1 MGTSKHP
8 NKKQTFLGLFF
19 IDVSNEPKSVL
30 TRELG
35 VGKPPRRVAK
45 TQKEGIGWDKQGK
58 TRGLFV

>member
-30 TRELG
+30 TRDRGVGGGELG
-35 VGKPPRRVAK
+35 SVENEKK
-45 TQKEGIGWDKQGK
+45 
-58 TRGLFV
+58 

>member
-30 TRELG
+30 TRDLG
-35 VGKPPRRVAK
+35 VGYRPWGVAT
-45 TQKEGIGWDKQGK
+45 TQTEC
-58 TRGLFV
+58 

>member
-19 IDVSNEPKSVL
+19 IDASNEPKSVL

-35 VGKPPRRVAK
+35 VANPQWGLS
-45 TQKEGIGWDKQGK
+45 TNETEGIGCDN
-58 TRGLFV
+58 

>member
-35 VGKPPRRVAK
+35 ASGAYQRPKRSVEAAI
-45 TQKEGIGWDKQGK
+45 T
-58 TRGLFV
+58 

>member
-30 TRELG
+30 TRDLG
-35 VGKPPRRVAK
+35 VAKSQWRVA
-45 TQKEGIGWDKQGK
+45 TTEPEGGGCDN
-58 TRGLFV
+58 

>member
-30 TRELG
+30 TRELE
-35 VGKPPRRVAK
+35 KLAERVSLVENINNRLRYKAHY
-45 TQKEGIGWDKQGK
+45 
-58 TRGLFV
+58 